1 MKYMKNIIASFV
13 LTLALAFGM
22 SAVVLTAPVGAQ
34 TPKDS
39 VCQGVGLASGS
50 NGCDQ
55 PAGQPSVQD
64 TIQKVVTIMLA
75 LVAVI
80 SIIMIII
87 GGLKYITSGGDSG
100 KVSSAKD
107 TILYS
112 VIGLVV
118 ALLAQV
124 IVSFVV
130 NRLT

>member
-1 MKYMKNIIASFV
+1 MKYMKNIIASFALV
-13 LTLALAFGM
+13 LALFFGL
-22 SAVVLTAPVGAQ
+22 SAPVYAQ
-34 TPKDS
+34 TPKDA
-39 VCQGVGLASGS
+39 VCQGVGLASGTS
-50 NGCDQ
+50 GCDQ
-55 PAGQPSVQD
+55 PAGQPSVQSTVERAI
-64 TIQKVVTIMLA
+64 TILLA

-124 IVSFVV
+124 IVRFVV

>member
-1 MKYMKNIIASFV
+1 MMYVKKVLASLLLGV
-13 LTLALAFGM
+13 MLLFGM
-22 SAVVLTAPVGAQ
+22 NALVFAQ

-39 VCQGVGLASGS
+39 VCQGIGLASGGA
-50 NGCDQ
+50 GCTPPANQ
-55 PAGQPSVQD
+55 PDVQATVEKVI
-64 TIQKVVTIMLA
+64 TILLA

-100 KVSSAKD
+100 KVASAKD

-112 VIGLVV
+112 IIGLVI

-124 IVSFVV
+124 IVRFVV
-130 NRLT
+130 NRLA

>member
-1 MKYMKNIIASFV
+1 MMNVKK
-13 LTLALAFGM
+13 LLAGFFLAIMLFFGM
-22 SAVVLTAPVGAQ
+22 NALVYAQ

-39 VCQGVGLASGS
+39 VCQGIGLASGG
-50 NGCDQ
+50 NGCAQ
-55 PAGQPSVQD
+55 PNGQPDVQGTVEKVI
-64 TIQKVVTIMLA
+64 TILLM

-80 SIIMIII
+80 AILMIIV

-107 TILYS
+107 TIFYS
-112 VIGLVV
+112 VIGLVI

-124 IVSFVV
+124 IVRFVV